1 MAGIGGSQSIKQ
13 LVQLLGYLPKR
24 RIRSMRWLFWLSL
37 VPGILDFA
45 SIAVVGRLS
54 GALVGGRLSNILPG
68 IRFFGGSE
76 LEQSLWLAIIFIVL
90 IWLQSIVKI
99 ILRFAQEKI
108 ASDIWLDL
116 SDRIFSGIIHQPYEY
131 HLSNNLARLSSD
143 LLGNL
148 ECLLREIVTPIL
160 RGISNLVTIVILTFG
175 IIYIGRIAAVGL
187 LFVMLVG
194 YIFMTAL
201 MTPTLRLASAQ
212 KLRTRDVFTKTFFE
226 VFKSIDDVKLAG
238 VESYFSQRFRDSTLS
253 FKQADAQSIVLPE
266 VPRMIIEPLGITAIF
281 AIGVIPQLL
290 SENRSQILEILPF
303 LAVLS
308 VGALRL
314 AKPLQDL
321 FTAVAKLRG
330 GLPELSIINK
340 LLALEVKQAPSTPI
354 AVTPQG
360 IYPQRTISLQK
371 VSFQY
376 PSSNRW
382 ILHEI
387 DLSIPVGSRVAFVG
401 LTGSG
406 KSTAAYLLLGLL
418 KSQKGALTLDGVD
431 VSTKSEIQAWHSCC
445 SHVPQNIQLLDNS
458 VLANI
463 AFGIEDEQIDFKRVW
478 DCLQFA
484 QLDEF
489 VSDLPYG
496 LFTQVGEN
504 GISLSGGQRQRIAL
518 ARAFYRQSKF
528 LILDEA
534 TSALDNQT
542 ESDVI
547 QSLDLIARRCTTV
560 VIAHRLTTIQ
570 KCDRIYE
577 FSKGRIIASG
587 SFDYLRENS
596 SSFKN
601 LLKYEFRKFDSNYEK
616 I

>member
-1 MAGIGGSQSIKQ
+1 MMINAFNVVGIGGSQSLKQ
-13 LVQLLGYLPKR
+13 LVQMLGYLPKR
-24 RIRSMRWLFWLSL
+24 RVRAMRGLFWISL
-37 VPGILDFA
+37 LPGILDFA
-45 SIAVVGRLS
+45 SIAVVARLS
-54 GALVGGRLSNILPG
+54 GALVGGRLTDIFPG
-68 IRFFGGSE
+68 IRFFGGGQ
-76 LEQSLWLAIIFIVL
+76 LEQSLWLAVIFIAL
-90 IWLQSIVKI
+90 IWLQSVVKI
-99 ILRFAQEKI
+99 ILRFSQEKI

-116 SDRIFSGIIHQPYEY
+116 SARIFSGIIQQPYEY

-160 RGISNLVTIVILTFG
+160 RGISNLVTILILTVG
-175 IIYIGRIAAVGL
+175 IIYIGGLASIGL

-194 YIFMTAL
+194 YVLLTVL
-201 MTPTLRLASAQ
+201 MTPTLRLASSQ
-212 KLRTRDVFTKTFFE
+212 KVRTRDVFTQTFFE
-226 VFKSIDDVKLAG
+226 AFKSINDVKLAG
-238 VESYFSQRFRDSTLS
+238 VENYFSKRFKDATLT

-266 VPRMIIEPLGITAIF
+266 VPRMIIEPLGITTIF

-290 SENRSQILEILPF
+290 SEDRSQILEILPF

-321 FTAVAKLRG
+321 FTAIAKLRG
-330 GLPELSIINK
+330 GLPELSLING
-340 LLALEVKQAPSTPI
+340 LLALKVDQLPSSPA

-360 IYPQRTISLQK
+360 IYPKRTISLQK
-371 VSFQY
+371 VSYRY
-376 PSSNRW
+376 PSSDHWTLKDIN
-382 ILHEI
+382 LC
-387 DLSIPVGSRVAFVG
+387 IPVGSRVAFVG

-418 KSQKGALTLDGVD
+418 KSQKGALSLDGVD
-431 VSTKSEIQAWHSCC
+431 VSSQPEIQAWYSCC
-445 SHVPQNIQLLDNS
+445 SQVPQNIQLLDNS
-458 VLANI
+458 VLANV
-463 AFGIEDEQIDFKRVW
+463 AFGIEDEQIDLQRVW
-478 DCLQFA
+478 DCLKSA

-504 GISLSGGQRQRIAL
+504 GIALSGGQRQRIAL

-560 VIAHRLTTIQ
+560 VIAHRLTTIK

-577 FSKGRIIASG
+577 FSKGKIIASG
-587 SFDYLRENS
+587 SFDDLRDKS
-596 SSFKN
+596 AGFKN
-601 LLKYEFRKFDSNYEK
+601 LVEHDL
-616 I
+616 

>member
-1 MAGIGGSQSIKQ
+1 MMINAFNVVGIGGSQSLKQ
-13 LVQLLGYLPKR
+13 LVQMLGYLPKR
-24 RIRSMRWLFWLSL
+24 RVRAIRGLFWISL
-37 VPGILDFA
+37 LPGILDFA
-45 SIAVVGRLS
+45 SIAVVARLS
-54 GALVGGRLSNILPG
+54 GALVGGRLTDIFPG
-68 IRFFGGSE
+68 IRFFGGGQ
-76 LEQSLWLAIIFIVL
+76 LEQSLWLAVIFIAL
-90 IWLQSIVKI
+90 IWLQSVVKI
-99 ILRFAQEKI
+99 ILRFSQEKI

-116 SDRIFSGIIHQPYEY
+116 SARIFSGIIQQPYEY

-160 RGISNLVTIVILTFG
+160 RGISNLVTILILTVG
-175 IIYIGRIAAVGL
+175 IIYIGGLASVGL

-194 YIFMTAL
+194 YVLLTVL
-201 MTPTLRLASAQ
+201 MTPTLRLASSQ
-212 KLRTRDVFTKTFFE
+212 KVRTRDVFTQTFFE
-226 VFKSIDDVKLAG
+226 AFKSINDVKLAG
-238 VESYFSQRFRDSTLS
+238 VENYFSKRFKDATLM

-266 VPRMIIEPLGITAIF
+266 VPRMVIEPLGITTIF

-290 SENRSQILEILPF
+290 SEDRSQILEILPF

-321 FTAVAKLRG
+321 FTAIAKLRG
-330 GLPELSIINK
+330 GLPELSLING
-340 LLALEVKQAPSTPI
+340 LLALKVDQLLSSPA

-360 IYPQRTISLQK
+360 IYPKRTISLQK
-371 VSFQY
+371 VSYRY
-376 PSSNRW
+376 PSSDHWTLKDIN
-382 ILHEI
+382 LC
-387 DLSIPVGSRVAFVG
+387 IPVGSRVAFVG

-418 KSQKGALTLDGVD
+418 KPQKGALSLDGVD
-431 VSTKSEIQAWHSCC
+431 VSSLPEIQAWHSCC
-445 SHVPQNIQLLDNS
+445 SQVPQNIQLLDNS
-458 VLANI
+458 VLANV
-463 AFGIEDEQIDFKRVW
+463 AFGIEDEQIDLQRVW
-478 DCLQFA
+478 DCLKSA

-504 GISLSGGQRQRIAL
+504 GIALSGGQRQRIAL
-518 ARAFYRQSKF
+518 ARAFYRESKF

-560 VIAHRLTTIQ
+560 VIAHRLTTIK

-577 FSKGRIIASG
+577 FSKGKIIASG
-587 SFDYLRENS
+587 SFDDLRDKS
-596 SSFKN
+596 AGFKN
-601 LLKYEFRKFDSNYEK
+601 LVEHDL
-616 I
+616 